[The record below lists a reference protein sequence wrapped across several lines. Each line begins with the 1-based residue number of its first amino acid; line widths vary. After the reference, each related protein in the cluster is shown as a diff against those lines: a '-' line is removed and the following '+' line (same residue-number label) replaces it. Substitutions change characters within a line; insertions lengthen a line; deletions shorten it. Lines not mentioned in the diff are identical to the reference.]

1 MSASIREKKEYENQH
16 TISTHQFF
24 DEQNC
29 IFFFKRKKRAMVN
42 FLFFL
47 SLFPGHSLFSLSHV
61 HHFRFLLAHINIAR
75 LVPYNKK
82 RKEKGSIILSNRKR
96 LHHIYIEDDDDGNL
110 LFFYILKIV

>member
-29 IFFFKRKKRAMVN
+29 IFFSREKKSDGQFS
-42 FLFFL
+42 FLPL
-47 SLFPGHSLFSLSHV
+47 SLPWTLLFFSLSHV

-96 LHHIYIEDDDDGNL
+96 LHHTYIEDNDDGNL